1 MPDVRKSSMPR
12 RVMTASLLLSCAVLL
27 TACGHHPVQQD
38 LTELPPPPIDGAALS
53 PTPAPEVTSTA
64 PTQRTAAL
72 LIEDFREALDRC
84 NADKAAVLKMLET
97 PEKPK

>member
-1 MPDVRKSSMPR
+1 MEDAKRSSMRR
-12 RVMTASLLLSCAVLL
+12 RVMTVLSPLFLAVCLM
-27 TACGHHPVQQD
+27 ACEHRPVQREVV
-38 LTELPPPPIDGAALS
+38 ELPPPPIDTSALNA
-53 PTPAPEVTSTA
+53 TLTPEVTSTS